1 MKENFP
7 AGERRMYL
15 CFVFSSKTLNLYHIP
30 HQLIIISL
38 YLDRLI
44 AALHTCLVMV
54 STVIK
59 HKTELCLNSVCP
71 SCVSIVCCLH
81 TLITGSKKLG

>member
-1 MKENFP
+1 MREIFP
-7 AGERRMYL
+7 SGDRRMYL

-30 HQLIIISL
+30 HHLIHFSL

-44 AALHTCLVMV
+44 AALHTCVVMV
-54 STVIK
+54 STDIK

-71 SCVSIVCCLH
+71 SCVSIVFCLH